1 MKVSLNARNLPRLCT
16 AWALNVAVFSGIVTG
31 ALDVRDLESLRALSS
46 EIGTDPWAG
55 WPYAVFLTLVSV
67 FNGAFPR
74 SFKEGLVFW
83 PAPRPGSRAFS
94 HFMLRDSTIDRNSLQ
109 AHFAPF
115 PSDPD
120 EQNALWAGWLN
131 EFEDDARV
139 RPAYGHYLFA
149 RDWTAIAVAT
159 LVLAGPLALWLA
171 ADVGRALA
179 YGVVLLCQ
187 CAIARWI
194 ARVRGEQLV
203 MSVLSCKGS
212 SLAPRLG
219 GEKSN
224 MRA

>member
-1 MKVSLNARNLPRLCT
+1 M
-16 AWALNVAVFSGIVTG
+16 
-31 ALDVRDLESLRALSS
+31 
-46 EIGTDPWAG
+46 
-55 WPYAVFLTLVSV
+55 FLTFVSV

-74 SFKEGLVFW
+74 WFKEALVFW

-94 HFMLRDSTIDRNSLQ
+94 HFMLRDSTIDRHALQ
-109 AHFAPF
+109 THFAPF

-187 CAIARWI
+187 CAIAPLDRSCSGRAI
-194 ARVRGEQLV
+194 GHVGPVVQGVVAGSALGRREEQQARLR
-203 MSVLSCKGS
+203 
-212 SLAPRLG
+212 
-219 GEKSN
+219 
-224 MRA
+224 